1 MHRTTSRFSCPAWT
15 FVWRTSFDSMF
26 GRVWQFTRERR
37 LSDGS
42 SLRGTCVT
50 KSVPGNGTRMWSGK
64 LQQAR
69 RPSSRAPR
77 GWTCRRCRWV
87 HRVDSSS
94 AWVRCVHGRVL
105 HPSRFDP
112 LRLLP
117 SDARLTS
124 TDGRMH
130 AGKESHVARAS
141 FAVGVHD
148 TTSDIE
154 GPSNDRKDSPFS
166 RSLNVDLPRGRVWPS
181 SPVRAGKTPPL
192 SWASPPRN
200 GWKVGL
206 VPTRTSPPSGPEG
219 RDRSRCVPTVPPF
232 FRGRIGRVER
242 PRPGIHGR
250 GFLGRPVLCGARTE
264 YLPISPPPSSAVLVS
279 HAANSARLAFS
290 HETHLPIPAAPL
302 SPRPG
307 HGASLASVHA
317 RLRPSLLPSSP
328 PNVRGWTCVDEDGVR
343 SWTVH
348 RRALSARKER
358 AC

>member
-1 MHRTTSRFSCPAWT
+1 
-15 FVWRTSFDSMF
+15 MF

-42 SLRGTCVT
+42 SLRGTCVK

-206 VPTRTSPPSGPEG
+206 VPTRTPPPSGPEG

-317 RLRPSLLPSSP
+317 RLRPSLLPSSR